1 MKLGIRAVARGSC
14 LVRSS
19 SSARVVPP
27 NLQLADASSILQP
40 VVTSSSSPKQQQL
53 LVVAGQQQQ
62 TRMDYLFP
70 PLEVP
75 KSLRVRVFQSPGSF
89 VDQEGEDAEVSLQR
103 LVFGAAI
110 RKDIIH
116 EVIRYQRHKL
126 RQPKKT
132 KRIGEIA
139 GSTKKPRPQKGTGS
153 AQVGNRRN
161 SVWRGGQKAHGPVI
175 RDYSIGMNRKMR
187 AMGMMIALSAKLREG
202 NLYVFDKLACETHR
216 TKDLLTL
223 LAQHGVA
230 TDISSNALLVDDDF
244 QENFLLASR
253 NLPHA
258 TAMLQN
264 KANVYDIVKRQ
275 KLVMSATALV
285 ALQSRILEQYVY
297 SGKRKQLL
305 IQSTLLSADAANLNS
320 QM

>member
-1 MKLGIRAVARGSC
+1 M
-14 LVRSS
+14 
-19 SSARVVPP
+19 VPS
-27 NLQLADASSILQP
+27 NLQLADASAILQP
-40 VVTSSSSPKQQQL
+40 SSTRVVSKEIAVT
-53 LVVAGQQQQ
+53 GQP
-62 TRMDYLFP
+62 TGGLEYLFP
-70 PLEVP
+70 PLDVP
-75 KSLRVRVFQSPGSF
+75 KSLRVRVFQKPGEF
-89 VDQEGEDAEVSLQR
+89 VGGDVAGGGEIPLQR

-116 EVIRYQRHKL
+116 EVIRYQRHKA

-187 AMGMMIALSAKLREG
+187 AMGMMIALSAKFREG

-216 TKDLLTL
+216 TKELVTL
-223 LAQHGVA
+223 LYEHGVA
-230 TDISSNALLVDDDF
+230 EDISSNALIVDDDF
-244 QENFLLASR
+244 QENFLLACR

-258 TAMLQN
+258 IAMPQN
-264 KANVYDIVKRQ
+264 KANVYDIVKAQ
-275 KLVMSATALV
+275 KLVLSATALV
-285 ALQSRILEQYVY
+285 ALQSRVLEQYVY
-297 SGKRKQLL
+297 NGKRKHLL
-305 IQSTLLSADAANLNS
+305 VQSTLLSAEAANLTRS
-320 QM
+320 S